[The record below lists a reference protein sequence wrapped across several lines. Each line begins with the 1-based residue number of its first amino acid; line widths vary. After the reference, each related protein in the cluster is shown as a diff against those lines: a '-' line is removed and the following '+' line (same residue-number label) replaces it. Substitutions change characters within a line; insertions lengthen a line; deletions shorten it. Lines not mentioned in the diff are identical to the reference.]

1 MHVEIGYRKICH
13 LVNCIQLV
21 TMRLSSNLRTGLYFD
36 KFYHWRAV
44 MFIPEKDSGLI
55 PQILTK
61 VFDSCVNGVTLSD
74 PDLEDMPLVYANKAF
89 ETVTG
94 YSNEETVGRNCRF
107 LQGTDHDQPELM
119 QLREAIKNRQ
129 EIGVTLRNYKK
140 NGELF
145 YNHLEMTPLFDPHGN
160 LLYYLGVQ
168 FDITNQIRA
177 AEEIKSLTT
186 RLNKLENK

>member
-1 MHVEIGYRKICH
+1 
-13 LVNCIQLV
+13 
-21 TMRLSSNLRTGLYFD
+21 
-36 KFYHWRAV
+36 

-61 VFDSCVNGVTLSD
+61 VLDSCVNGVTLSD
-74 PDLEDMPLVYANKAF
+74 PDIEDMPLVYANKAF

-107 LQGTDHDQPELM
+107 LQGTDRDQPEVGK
-119 QLREAIKNRQ
+119 LREAIKNKQ

-140 NGELF
+140 SGELF

-168 FDITNQIRA
+168 FDITTQIRA
-177 AEEIKSLTT
+177 AEEIKLLTS

>member
-1 MHVEIGYRKICH
+1 
-13 LVNCIQLV
+13 
-21 TMRLSSNLRTGLYFD
+21 
-36 KFYHWRAV
+36 

-61 VFDSCVNGVTLSD
+61 VLDSCVNGVTLSD
-74 PDLEDMPLVYANKAF
+74 PDIEDMPLVYANKAF

-107 LQGTDHDQPELM
+107 LQGTDRDQPEVSK
-119 QLREAIKNRQ
+119 LREAIENKQ

-140 NGELF
+140 SGELF

-168 FDITNQIRA
+168 FDITTQIRA
-177 AEEIKSLTT
+177 AEEIKLLTS